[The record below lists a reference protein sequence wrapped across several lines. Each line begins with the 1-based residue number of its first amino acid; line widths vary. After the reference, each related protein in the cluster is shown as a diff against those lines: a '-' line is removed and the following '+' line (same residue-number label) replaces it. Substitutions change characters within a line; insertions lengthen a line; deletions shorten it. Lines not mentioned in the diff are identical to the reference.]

1 MSGVDIALGI
11 IILIGA
17 YSGYREGFLME
28 LFSFAALLLG
38 VLGGFKLMGWAML
51 FIADQFDI
59 AEKMLPYVAFA
70 VVFIIIVIVVRL
82 LGKMIKVSIDKTFLG
97 RVDDLAGAFLGLFK
111 TIFLLSVAIWIIQAL
126 NLNLPNDWTE
136 GSWLFPHIEIFA
148 PLITSWISE
157 IFPIFRDVF

>member
-1 MSGVDIALGI
+1 MSGVDIALGV

-51 FIADQFDI
+51 FIAEQFDI

-70 VVFIIIVIVVRL
+70 VVFIVIVIVVRL

-97 RVDDLAGAFLGLFK
+97 RIDELAGAFLGLFK
-111 TIFLLSVAIWIIQAL
+111 TIFLLSVVIWIIEAL
-126 NLNLPNDWTE
+126 HLNLPNGWVDD
-136 GSWLFPHIEIFA
+136 SWLFPYVEVFA
-148 PLITSWISE
+148 PVITSWISE
-157 IFPIFRDVF
+157 IFPVFRDVF